1 MSQETA
7 VLFANEAFYLAFSG
21 ADIDAMADLWAERTA
36 VSCIHPGW
44 SPLFGRVE
52 VLDSWHD
59 ILSAAETPEIVCSHA
74 CAMITGD
81 VAYVVCYE
89 NFERGALVA
98 TNIFAREAGRWR
110 MVHHQAAPAPPP
122 EAPEIPDHTPTTLQ

>member
-21 ADIDAMADLWAERTA
+21 ADMDAMADLWAERTKI
-36 VSCIHPGW
+36 SCIHPGW
-44 SPLFGRVE
+44 SPLFGRDAVM
-52 VLDSWHD
+52 DSWRG
-59 ILSAAETPEIVCSHA
+59 ILSAAEAPDIVCSHA
-74 CAMITGD
+74 RAIITGD
-81 VAYVVCYE
+81 AAYVVCYE

-110 MVHHQAAPAPPP
+110 MVHHQAAPAPLP
-122 EAPEIPDHTPTTLQ
+122 ETPDPSDETPATLQ